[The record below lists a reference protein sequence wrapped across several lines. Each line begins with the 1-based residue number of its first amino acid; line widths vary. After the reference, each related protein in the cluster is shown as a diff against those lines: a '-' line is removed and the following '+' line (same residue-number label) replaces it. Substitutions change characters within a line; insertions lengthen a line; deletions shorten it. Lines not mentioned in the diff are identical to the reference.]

1 MVVQEAAMGKKWY
14 NFFVSVHESGE
25 PAPEAESSAAR
36 TVAEIAASVAPA
48 PAFTAPVRNPGSFD
62 EIYSAANIQKPAHG
76 YTIMKVA
83 EMLQSERLR
92 GLPAEVKRSSILVAL
107 DAAGVSIDDIIQD
120 AVRRDRALD
129 TYEGVLERSA
139 TDAENRAAED
149 NRRLQAELE
158 KIMADY
164 RSRIQANNDAA
175 AKEKDRFFAWRLQ
188 KQQEEKQIADAVSYF
203 VSENPITVDAAARP
217 AASQTPAS

>member
-1 MVVQEAAMGKKWY
+1 MGKKWY
-14 NFFVSVHESGE
+14 NFFVSVEGQAE
-25 PAPEAESSAAR
+25 TAPEEAGSAAR
-36 TVAEIAASVAPA
+36 TVAEIAASVAAEPT
-48 PAFTAPVRNPGSFD
+48 FTAPVQNPGSFD
-62 EIYSAANIQKPAHG
+62 EIYGAAGIQGPAHG

-83 EMLQSERLR
+83 DMLQNERLR

-107 DAAGVSIDDIIQD
+107 DAASVPIDEIIQD

-129 TYEGVLERSA
+129 TYERVLEKAA
-139 TDAENRAAED
+139 TEAGNRAAGD
-149 NRRLQAELE
+149 NTKLQAELE

-175 AKEKDRFFAWRLQ
+175 AKEKDRFYSWRLQ
-188 KQQEEKQIADAVSYF
+188 KQQEEKKIADTVSYF

-217 AASQTPAS
+217 AAQKTPAK